1 MAKNKFDID
10 RFRIA
15 EGSKVELD
23 NHPTDHSGGYTDKK
37 MAVADLAKNIE
48 RLTELQ
54 DILYAQ
60 NVHSLLII
68 FQAMDAAGKDGAIK
82 HVMSGLNPQG
92 CQVTSF
98 KQPSTEE
105 IDHDFLWRCQKA
117 LPERG
122 RIGIFNRSHYEE
134 VLVVRVHSGILQLQ
148 QLPDKVKND
157 KFIWKKRFRQ
167 IRDWEQ
173 HLTENGTHVLKFFLH
188 VSKDEQKKRFLERID
203 IPEKNWKFSAGDAKE
218 RVFWDDY
225 MNAYEDAM
233 EETSTDHAPWYV
245 IPADKKWFTRLAIS
259 EVIVQ
264 KLESLKMS
272 YPVVSPERLVELQ
285 EAKKILEGEIAPHLL
300 VKQQKP
306 AEGGKKKGSG
316 SKKSKK

>member
-98 KQPSTEE
+98 KQPSSEE

-188 VSKDEQKKRFLERID
+188 VSKEEQKKRFLERID

>member
-98 KQPSTEE
+98 KQPSSEE

-272 YPVVSPERLVELQ
+272 YPVVSPERLIELQ

>member
-10 RFRIA
+10 RFRVA

-188 VSKDEQKKRFLERID
+188 VSKEEQKKRFLERID

-272 YPVVSPERLVELQ
+272 YPVVSPERLIELQ